1 VNVIWLKDS
10 YLKKIV
16 EGKILEKSE
25 KVMKSFM
32 NDLEN

>member
-1 VNVIWLKDS
+1 
-10 YLKKIV
+10 LKKIV